1 MCSEK
6 CPCKINADSSFDKGG
21 MITGGT
27 AVNIM
32 DCNRNEIAKAMNRA
46 IVASGQNII
55 GFISNNIYLEDMV
68 NYLGAVEIRNKCT
81 GICDKAYPYSKY
93 IFSDIN
99 RNNDFIKNNLCL
111 SYIDQYNPSY
121 SSSFTRYSLISN
133 ICFIL
138 HILFMSI
145 LVYIDLNNQYKERV
159 DKENAMNN
167 PTETQ
172 CSADIFNYE
181 KPEEAKDN
189 NNNENEEE
197 DSSSESDDIEFDTED
212 EEDSNNKI
220 SKELELTDVI
230 N

>member
-1 MCSEK
+1 MV
-6 CPCKINADSSFDKGG
+6 
-21 MITGGT
+21 TGGN
-27 AVNIM
+27 AINIL
-32 DCNRNEIAKAMNRA
+32 DCSRNEIANSLNKAIN
-46 IVASGQNII
+46 ASGQTGI
-55 GFISNNIYLEDMV
+55 GFINNNIYLEDMV
-68 NYLGAVEIRNKCT
+68 HYLGAVEVRNKCT
-81 GICDKAYPYSKY
+81 GICNKDYAYTKY

-99 RNNDFIKNNLCL
+99 RNNEFVKNNLCL
-111 SYIDQYNPSY
+111 SAIDEYNPSY

-159 DKENAMNN
+159 EKENAMNN

-212 EEDSNNKI
+212 EEDSNNKM